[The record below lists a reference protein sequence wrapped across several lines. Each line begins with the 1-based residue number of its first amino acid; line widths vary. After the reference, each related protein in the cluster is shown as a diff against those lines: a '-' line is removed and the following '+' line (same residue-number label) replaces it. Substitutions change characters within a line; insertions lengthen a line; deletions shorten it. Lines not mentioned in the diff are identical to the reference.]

1 MQILYII
8 DYLIKTCTYRISV
21 VTRVLAEIYRFII
34 ALKGINVK
42 EKNQALYECLIL
54 MNGFTDDITA
64 IFSDTLF
71 LVFIQFFRIDR
82 FAIF

>member
-1 MQILYII
+1 MLQKRGKFMSAQNLTLLTDLYELTMMQGY
-8 DYLIKTCTYRISV
+8 Y
-21 VTRVLAEIYRFII
+21 E
-34 ALKGINVK
+34 KGQNENVK
-42 EKNQALYECLIL
+42 EKNQALYKCLIL